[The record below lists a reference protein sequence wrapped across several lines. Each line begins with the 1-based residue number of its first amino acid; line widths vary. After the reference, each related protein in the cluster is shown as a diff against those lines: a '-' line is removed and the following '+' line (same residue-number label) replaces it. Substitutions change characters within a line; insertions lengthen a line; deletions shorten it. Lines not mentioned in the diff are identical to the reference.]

1 MPQVYLPAAMRTLTD
16 GQATLD
22 VAGRTVRAVVDELER
37 RYPGVKERLCQDDHL
52 RPGLAVV
59 VGGSV
64 SPLGLRQTVAENDE
78 IHFLPAIGGG

>member
-1 MPQVYLPAAMRTLTD
+1 MPRVYLPAAMRPLTD
-16 GQATLD
+16 GQTPID
-22 VAGRTVRAVVDELER
+22 VDGTTVRAVVDALER

-64 SPLGLRQTVAENDE
+64 SPLGLRQVIAADDE
-78 IHFLPAIGGG
+78 VHFLPAIGGG